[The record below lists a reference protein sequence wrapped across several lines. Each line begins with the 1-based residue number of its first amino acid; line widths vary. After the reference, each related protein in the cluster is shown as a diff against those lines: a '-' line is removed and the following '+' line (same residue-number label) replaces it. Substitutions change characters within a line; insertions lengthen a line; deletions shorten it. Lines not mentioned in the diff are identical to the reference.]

1 MEQVEKAIIDL
12 LKQTSLFCGTE
23 NCKFHGW
30 DGKCNLREV
39 AVIEG
44 KCTNYDP
51 APENPKG

>member
-1 MEQVEKAIIDL
+1 MEQVKKAIIDL

-39 AVIEG
+39 GVIEG